1 MILII
6 ISKGPINKMSGLE
19 DIEKI
24 LKNHKEILREKYF
37 VKKIGVFGSYSR
49 GEETPESDVDI
60 LVELFEPLGW
70 EFFDLKEYL
79 EEILSKKVDLGTVN
93 AIRPQLREKILNEV
107 VYV

>member
-1 MILII
+1 
-6 ISKGPINKMSGLE
+6 MSGLE

-24 LKNHKEILREKYF
+24 LKKHKELLRERFF
-37 VKKIGVFGSYSR
+37 VEKIGVFGSYSR

-79 EEILSKKVDLGTVN
+79 EEILAKKVDLGTEN
-93 AIRPQLREKILNEV
+93 AIRPQLRDKILKEV
-107 VYV
+107 IYV

>member
-1 MILII
+1 M
-6 ISKGPINKMSGLE
+6 NGLE

-24 LKNHKEILREKYF
+24 LKNNKEILREKYF
-37 VKKIGVFGSYSR
+37 VKKIGVFGSFSR
-49 GEETPESDVDI
+49 GEETTESDVDI

-79 EEILSKKVDLGTVN
+79 EEILTKKVDLGTVD